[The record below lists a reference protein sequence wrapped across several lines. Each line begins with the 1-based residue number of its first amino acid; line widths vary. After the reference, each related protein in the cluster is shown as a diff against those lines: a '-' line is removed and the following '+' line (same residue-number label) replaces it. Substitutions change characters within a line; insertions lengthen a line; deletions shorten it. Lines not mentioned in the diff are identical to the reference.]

1 LAGISLKPVLKNPKA
16 EVKEA
21 AFSQFGRPYEALFAQ
36 SPDYMGYSVRTKN
49 WRCTAWFNLQ
59 SDSIE
64 YTELYLLENDKIE
77 KQNHSG
83 DNRFKETE
91 SELIR
96 LLWHYKNRAYT
107 TFKDK
112 KINSF

>member
-1 LAGISLKPVLKNPKA
+1 VRQTVKIILGNSKT

-21 AFSQFGRPYEALFAQ
+21 AFSQFGRPYKALFAQ
-36 SPDYMGYSVRTKN
+36 PLDYMGYSVRSES

-59 SDSIE
+59 NDSIDH
-64 YTELYLLENDKIE
+64 TELYLLENDKIE
-77 KQNHSG
+77 KQNYSG

-96 LLWHYKNRAYT
+96 LLRDYKNRTYT
-107 TFKDK
+107 TFKE
-112 KINSF
+112 KIN